1 MHPWICIV
9 ERARER
15 ERERLVSAQ
24 GFSLRAPSSE
34 CVFRL
39 ESRRLN
45 SDLFATPAITTGTP
59 ATISATTTSTA
70 ADTTHVVLHT
80 SCLFF
85 TKVESRHPWSSV
97 TVSHRRIWH
106 EHHVENVDTLP
117 GCLDCV
123 SMLKVMVC

>member
-85 TKVESRHPWSSV
+85 YESR
-97 TVSHRRIWH
+97 
-106 EHHVENVDTLP
+106 
-117 GCLDCV
+117 
-123 SMLKVMVC
+123 K